1 MPLFPL
7 DRLLARLITHGEI
20 TVIDAKGERHV
31 FGKAGTG
38 PSVTIRIIDPGFVRR
53 LMRRPSL
60 LIGEGYMDG
69 AYRIEGGTLR
79 DFLEMVVVSSD
90 GREPIGL
97 VGSALVKA
105 AELTRRNDGRRAA
118 RNVQHHYD
126 IDHRLYEMFLDE
138 DMQYSCA
145 YWRDGVASLDQAQR
159 DKKRHI
165 ARKLLLEP
173 GMEVLDIGSGWGG
186 LALTLARDHG
196 VRVTGVTLSMDQYQT
211 SLKRSQE
218 AGLSDRVTFKLLDY
232 RDEPGRYDRI
242 VSVGMFEHVGR
253 RSFGEFF
260 DHLDRLLKPDGIALL
275 HTIGRMTTPAPI
287 NAWMEKYIF
296 PGSYLPSLSQLA
308 PLLEQRGL
316 WLTDFEMLRLHY
328 AKTLTAWDERFQARR
343 SEIAAMFDE
352 RFCRMWEFY
361 LQLCEAAFRHR
372 TLVVFQMQMAKQ
384 IDALPITRDYVYAD
398 GGLPAH
404 RSAPADNSNK
414 ATAKRRSRTAAKTM
428 SGSDS
433 RRSSKRSTNRT
444 NHGQ

>member
-1 MPLFPL
+1 MSLFPL

-20 TVIDAKGERHV
+20 TVVDAKGEQHV
-31 FGKAGTG
+31 FGRAGTG
-38 PSVTIRIIDPGFVRR
+38 PSVTIRISDPGFVRR

-69 AYRIEGGTLR
+69 AYSIEAGTLR
-79 DFLEMVVVSSD
+79 DFLEIVVVSSD
-90 GREPIGL
+90 GREPKGF
-97 VGSALVKA
+97 VGGALVKA
-105 AELTRRNDGRRAA
+105 SELTRRNNGARAA
-118 RNVQHHYD
+118 RNVKHHYD
-126 IDHRLYEMFLDE
+126 IDHRLYEMFLDQ

-145 YWRDGVASLDQAQR
+145 YWRDGVTSLDQAQR

-196 VRVTGVTLSMDQYQT
+196 VRVTGVTLSLDQYQT
-211 SLKRSQE
+211 SLRRVQE

-253 RSFGEFF
+253 RNFGEFF

-275 HTIGRMTTPAPI
+275 HTIGRMATPAPI

-328 AKTLTAWDERFQARR
+328 AKTLAAWDERFRARR

-384 IDALPITRDYVYAD
+384 MGALPITRDYVYGD
-398 GGLPAH
+398 GAETTH
-404 RSAPADNSNK
+404 QAAPADNTNK
-414 ATAKRRSRTAAKTM
+414 AAIKRRARTAAKSV
-428 SGSDS
+428 SGASG
-433 RRSSKRSTNRT
+433 RRSAKGSRTNR
-444 NHGQ
+444 GR